1 MIEIDEIAVPVDG
14 SEGASRAA
22 VFAARL
28 AVATGKPLSLLYVFP
43 ATPMALIG
51 LASMSAEHI
60 KQAEADAAREIFE
73 KARAAIADTGVAS
86 SEKILLGDPA
96 NELIGYVNQHPK
108 SMLVMGRRGLSP
120 IQSLL
125 LGSVSEK
132 VARHAHGAVTLVN

>member
-22 VFAARL
+22 VFAASL
-28 AVATGKPLSLLYVFP
+28 AVATGKPLSLIYVFP

-60 KQAEADAAREIFE
+60 KQVEADAAREIFE
-73 KARAAIADTGVAS
+73 KARTTIADTGVTI

-96 NELIGYVNQHPK
+96 NELIGYINQHPK